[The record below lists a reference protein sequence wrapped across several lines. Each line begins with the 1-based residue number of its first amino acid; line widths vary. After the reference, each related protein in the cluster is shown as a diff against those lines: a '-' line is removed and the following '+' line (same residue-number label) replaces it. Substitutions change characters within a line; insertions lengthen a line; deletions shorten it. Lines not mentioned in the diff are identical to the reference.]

1 MDECPPPTGQS
12 QKARDVVVHLPRG
25 SPLGTLHCP
34 LKASPSDL
42 PSRPLLH
49 AAPGTGAHGESWA
62 PHRLPANEK
71 IPPLSVSRTR
81 PPETDPFVSSVS
93 PAAAMRR
100 RPTRDP
106 GEARLPKRI
115 TRLLAR
121 SREASRGNTKNR
133 LRQQL
138 LSLWEAP
145 EESAVSPPGTD
156 KRKKKSPQL
165 KVPNRLHLLFVDCSV
180 CSVLSLFNQG
190 HPTTPRSLPVP
201 AVPSHTCSLHD
212 SSQLGLLFEPN
223 VQPASW
229 PLATGPCG
237 HRRRVW
243 AAAGCPAPGGSSL
256 ASETEGSG
264 LHQPEGLAAPT
275 SGRAPS
281 SPWAHNGP
289 AKLPAAAS
297 AQVLM
302 DQLVLPSQ
310 QALASSKF
318 CSCQPSLLS

>member
-1 MDECPPPTGQS
+1 M
-12 QKARDVVVHLPRG
+12 AR
-25 SPLGTLHCP
+25 C
-34 LKASPSDL
+34 
-42 PSRPLLH
+42 
-49 AAPGTGAHGESWA
+49 
-62 PHRLPANEK
+62 
-71 IPPLSVSRTR
+71 
-81 PPETDPFVSSVS
+81 
-93 PAAAMRR
+93 
-100 RPTRDP
+100 
-106 GEARLPKRI
+106 
-115 TRLLAR
+115 
-121 SREASRGNTKNR
+121 REASRGNTKNR

-145 EESAVSPPGTD
+145 EESAVSPPGAD

-165 KVPNRLHLLFVDCSV
+165 KAPSQQTSFCSDCSV
-180 CSVLSLFNQG
+180 CSVLLLFNQG

-201 AVPSHTCSLHD
+201 SVPSHTCSLHD
-212 SSQLGLLFEPN
+212 SGQLGLVFEPN

-237 HRRRVW
+237 HRRRVR

-256 ASETEGSG
+256 ASETEGNG

-281 SPWAHNGP
+281 SPWAHNGR
-289 AKLPAAAS
+289 AQLPAAAS

-302 DQLVLPSQ
+302 DQLVLPSR